1 MPNAQGVVIVGA
13 SVRAAAHSALRAGLR
28 PWGVDLFADADL
40 TARCPARRLHGRYP
54 DAFAAALADAP
65 LQPWLYTGGLENHP
79 RLIETLARQRPLWGN
94 RGSALTLCRSPER
107 LSALAAEVGLGRV
120 TVLGTVPPAG
130 GRWLV
135 KPRGGAGG
143 FGIRGWTAGAALDVQ
158 TTYVQEFIEGV
169 SASAVFVA
177 TAGECRL
184 LGMTWQL
191 VGAPWLHAPPFR
203 YCGSVGP
210 MPLEAVLSGRL
221 RRLGQQFAEGCG
233 VRGLFGVDGLVRDG
247 QFWPVEVNPRYPA
260 SVEVLEHATGLRALD
275 LHRCAFVPGEQLPPT
290 DQQGERIVGKVVL
303 YAPEDGGFPA
313 DGPWRDDVD
322 PRRPID
328 TLPGYADVPHPGERL
343 EAGQPVLTVLAGA
356 ATVAECLEQLRR
368 RAAEVERLL
377 FGSG

>member
-1 MPNAQGVVIVGA
+1 MPDAQGVVIVGA
-13 SVRAAAHSALRAGLR
+13 SVRAAAHSALRAGLLPR
-28 PWGVDLFADADL
+28 GIDLFADADL
-40 TARCPARRLHGRYP
+40 TARCPAHRLHGRYP
-54 DAFAAALADAP
+54 DAFVAALADAP

-79 RLIETLARQRPLWGN
+79 RLIETLARQRSLWGN
-94 RGSALTLCRSPER
+94 RGDVLALARSPDR
-107 LSALAAEVGLGRV
+107 LSTLAAEVGLGSV

-143 FGIRGWTAGAALDVQ
+143 FGIRGWTDGDVLDVQ
-158 TTYVQEFIEGV
+158 TTYVQEYIEGV

-177 TAGECRL
+177 TADECRL

-191 VGAPWLHAPPFR
+191 VGTPWLHAPPFR

-210 MPLEAVLSGRL
+210 MPLTAALIERL
-221 RRLGQQFAEGCG
+221 RHLGQRLAEGCG
-233 VRGLFGVDGLVRDG
+233 VRGLFGVDGLLRDG

-260 SVEVLEHATGLRALD
+260 SVEVLEHATGLHTLD
-275 LHRCAFVPGEQLPPT
+275 LHRRAFVSGERLPPT
-290 DQQGERIVGKVVL
+290 ERRVECIVGKAIL
-303 YAPEDGGFPA
+303 YAPGDGAFPA

-322 PRRPID
+322 SCRSID
-328 TLPGYADVPHPGERL
+328 ALPGHADVPHPGERF

-356 ATVAECLEQLRR
+356 ATEAECLEQLRR

-377 FGSG
+377 FDTG